1 MLRVWGTSDCPKMID
16 IWLEILQHVYI
27 IYIYIYLYMY
37 MTMHTLQKNR
47 FIMCIYRLYM
57 YLSMNRKKHRFLW
70 KIHGVPLNLTPSPSP
85 LPGDCKCDIHRGWYM
100 WICWKRGGTF
110 PKFNPH
116 TPFLELC
123 CVLFFLAWISWV
135 GQNAGK
141 HHFASSECQLDLKVE
156 SCWNGGWFFSTW
168 KRTRFLCWVTVHWT
182 IGRKKG
188 RC

>member
-1 MLRVWGTSDCPKMID
+1 MLRLWGTSDCPKMID
-16 IWLEILQHVYI
+16 IWLEILQHVYK
-27 IYIYIYLYMY
+27 LSMYMY
-37 MTMHTLQKNR
+37 MTMHTLQKTI

-70 KIHGVPLNLTPSPSP
+70 KIHGVPLNVTLHPHRCQEIANVTFTAVGTCGFAGNGVVPFRNSTLT
-85 LPGDCKCDIHRGWYM
+85 HHFW
-100 WICWKRGGTF
+100 
-110 PKFNPH
+110 N
-116 TPFLELC
+116 
-123 CVLFFLAWISWV
+123 CVVCSFFLAWISWV